1 MKAELLQIVKKY
13 NFVHFDLM
21 GNLSIIVPVT
31 GSAQISENFTG
42 DNDNPVALHLFGDN
56 TCQSDLERQ
65 TFFQGPIDSETNTR
79 KKELSFEKQCEKL
92 IEELQ
97 PLKVK
102 VQTEINAYQT
112 LSSILEQTLGQ
123 SQIKSMVESKKNE
136 LSYLTI
142 IEATLN
148 EAKEKALKFQASN
161 PGIENIRRDLL
172 LGQKHFASKGEFVV
186 KQNPDTVRYFDLPN
200 IMALSNPTASPLEKI
215 LASNAI
221 SDRLGIIPFTKGDPV
236 QALVSEAVRLYTAPH
251 NPPEITHNLS
261 EITSNTQAFFQG
273 IYLLILERHPEVI
286 GEAIDFAT
294 LTETF
299 KLGYPEEDY
308 PADKWDLEG
317 IDSPTYALLKDFIK
331 IGEQPVTNFLQIFQR
346 CFEQYIKEE
355 PGYETRMR
363 KTSSYQLFILQTF
376 LYLCTVQLHLKDTE
390 QARQFLNF
398 IRSQNNL
405 NTLVEALCEGK
416 TSAEIPEL
424 PLSPAEW
431 NSVVDAAYKISL
443 YHIHADHYDEL
454 RTACMPQQPENSHY
468 FVMGGRLCWSTSPI
482 TESGNINTLQGQ
494 KKASEEHFEIFYN
507 NLETLRLQDS
517 ILSAINDLLKKRS
530 VEEASIFECLDQ
542 NWENLTPDQ
551 RSSLFPKM
559 IEKGFLQCAQYIII
573 HTPLNLAHFQLSLN
587 QRPRNIEIINQ
598 FLNINDPY
606 IDSMILRQLQTAI
619 DANDTELLVLLI
631 PKLEKPEVIKRL
643 DGNLLIKSVQKGNL
657 NLVEF
662 IVSHRPDLIEFRG
675 THAHPSLIFA
685 CISGNTEIVKYLLDA
700 GANIHAKT
708 SLGATHPSYAT
719 LNGRGA
725 REWTE
730 TVLNTEL
737 HESAVAILA
746 LFDNYYS
753 RLEENF
759 RTNPSYKDRFTS
771 DHIRQAVENRDF
783 RLINLILDNHPD
795 LNASLDNTTTT
806 AINELRDELERE
818 RQEQLERERQEQ
830 LERERQAELERQRLE
845 QEERERQERLAR
857 ERQVQLALERQQQ
870 LDQERQQQLDWE
882 QPILNAREQRAE
894 ERRQAELREQQEREA
909 KRREEQARIDEAQRR
924 QEQERQQQQMVLR
937 RNIQQHIAPF
947 DRLVED
953 FAREIRKNMSNAN
966 KDINYSR
973 CVLKLVRDLRQ
984 AKDEFL
990 YHRLGI
996 SIDSFNIFET
1006 KCKEAFD
1013 NSKTLLAEHRGWHT
1027 YSLFWR
1033 RITGV
1038 LAAISVI
1045 PALIVKA
1052 KSQNGYYGT
1061 FFASKEDIKTNS
1073 LIALEKLKD
1082 NLPITELKQ
1091 SIPIRV
1097 N

>member
-21 GNLSIIVPVT
+21 GKLSIIVPVT

-56 TCQSDLERQ
+56 TCQSDIERQ
-65 TFFQGPIDSETNTR
+65 NFFGGPIDARTGTHI
-79 KKELSFEKQCEKL
+79 KELSFVQQCKKL
-92 IEELQ
+92 IDELQ
-97 PLKVK
+97 PLKEKIQKEIESHQVLTTLLRQIFDE
-102 VQTEINAYQT
+102 VQP
-112 LSSILEQTLGQ
+112 SSIE
-123 SQIKSMVESKKNE
+123 EEKKNE
-136 LSYLTI
+136 LVYLNL
-142 IEATLN
+142 IEASLK

-186 KQNPDTVRYFDLPN
+186 NQNPDTVRYFDLPN
-200 IMALSNPTASPLEKI
+200 IMALSNPTAGTLEKI

-221 SDRLGIIPFTKGDPV
+221 SERLGTIPFTKGDPV
-236 QALVSEAVRLYTAPH
+236 QGLVSEAVRLYTAPH

-273 IYLLILERHPEVI
+273 IYSTILERHPEVI
-286 GEAIDFAT
+286 HEEIDFAA
-294 LTETF
+294 LAETF

-308 PADKWDLEG
+308 PADGWELEG

-331 IGEQPVTNFLQIFQR
+331 IGEQPVTNFLNLFQR
-346 CFEQYIKEE
+346 CMEQYIKEE
-355 PGYETRMR
+355 PRYETYQR
-363 KTSSYQLFILQTF
+363 KTSTYQLFILQTF
-376 LYLCTVQLHLKDTE
+376 LYLCSVQLHLKDTE
-390 QARQFLNF
+390 QAKQFLNF

-405 NTLVEALCEGK
+405 SALVEALCEGK
-416 TSAEIPEL
+416 TSDEIPEL
-424 PLSPAEW
+424 PLSLVEW
-431 NSVVDAAYKISL
+431 DSVVDAAYKISL

-494 KKASEEHFEIFYN
+494 KQASEEHFEIFYN

-517 ILSAINDLLKKRS
+517 ILSAINDLLKKPG
-530 VEEASIFECLDQ
+530 VEEASIFECLNQ

-573 HTPLNLAHFQLSLN
+573 NTPLNIAHLQLALN
-587 QRPRNIEIINQ
+587 QRPRKIEVINQ
-598 FLNINDPY
+598 FLDINDPY

-619 DANDTELLVLLI
+619 DANDTELLALLI
-631 PKLEKPEVIKRL
+631 PKLHKPEVLKHL

-662 IVSHRPDLIEFRG
+662 IVSHRPYLLEYKGDYEQTPFLWACAAG
-675 THAHPSLIFA
+675 HP
-685 CISGNTEIVKYLLDA
+685 EIVKYLMDA
-700 GANIHAKT
+700 GANIHVKTRLPENHSFHAHQNRTARQWAEAK
-708 SLGATHPSYAT
+708 L
-719 LNGRGA
+719 L
-725 REWTE
+725 
-730 TVLNTEL
+730 TEL

-759 RTNPSYKDRFTS
+759 RTNPSYKDQFTI
-771 DHIRQAVENRDF
+771 DHIRQASENRDL
-783 RLINLILDNHPD
+783 RLVNLILNNHPD
-795 LNASLDNTTTT
+795 LNASLDETNFPG
-806 AINELRDELERE
+806 ISELRDALERE
-818 RQEQLERERQEQ
+818 RLERLERERQEQ
-830 LERERQAELERQRLE
+830 LERERQAELERLRLE

-857 ERQVQLALERQQQ
+857 ERQVQLALQRQQQ

-882 QPILNAREQRAE
+882 QPILNAIEQRAE
-894 ERRQAELREQQEREA
+894 ERRQAELRERQEQEA
-909 KRREEQARIDEAQRR
+909 KRREEQARIEEAQRR
-924 QEQERQQQQMVLR
+924 QELERQQQQMVLR
-937 RNIQQHIAPF
+937 RNILPHFSTF
-947 DRLVED
+947 DRLLAD
-953 FAREIRKNMSNAN
+953 FAAEIKQNMGNTS
-966 KDINYSR
+966 KDISYSR
-973 CVLKLVRDLRQ
+973 CTMNLLRDLRD
-984 AKDEFL
+984 AKQEFL
-990 YHRLGI
+990 NPQREI
-996 SIDSFNIFET
+996 STISFEHFQI
-1006 KCKEAFD
+1006 KCNTAIR

-1027 YSLFWR
+1027 NSLFWR
-1033 RITGV
+1033 RIAGV

-1061 FFASKEDIKTNS
+1061 FFARKEDIKTNS

>member
-21 GNLSIIVPVT
+21 GKMSIIVPVT

-65 TFFQGPIDSETNTR
+65 TFFRGPIDSETNTR
-79 KKELSFEKQCEKL
+79 KEELSFEKQCKKL
-92 IEELQ
+92 IKELQ
-97 PLKVK
+97 PLKEKIQKEIESHQVLTTLLRQIFDE
-102 VQTEINAYQT
+102 VQP
-112 LSSILEQTLGQ
+112 SSIE
-123 SQIKSMVESKKNE
+123 EEKKKE
-136 LSYLTI
+136 LIYLNL
-142 IEATLN
+142 IEATLK

-172 LGQKHFASKGEFVV
+172 LGQTHFASKGEFVV

-200 IMALSNPTASPLEKI
+200 IMALTNPTAGTLEKI
-215 LASNAI
+215 LDSNAI
-221 SDRLGIIPFTKGDPV
+221 SERLGIIPFTKRDPV
-236 QALVSEAVRLYTAPH
+236 QALVSEAARLYTAPH

-273 IYLLILERHPEVI
+273 IYSLILERHPEVI

-308 PADKWDLEG
+308 PANEWDLEG
-317 IDSPTYALLKDFIK
+317 IYSPTYALLKDFIK
-331 IGEQPVTNFLQIFQR
+331 IGEQPVTNFLQLFQR
-346 CFEQYIKEE
+346 CMEQYIKEDR
-355 PGYETRMR
+355 GYETHMR
-363 KTSSYQLFILQTF
+363 KTSTYQLFILQTF
-376 LYLCTVQLHLKDTE
+376 LYLCTVQLHLKSTE

-431 NSVVDAAYKISL
+431 NSVIDAAYKISL

-482 TESGNINTLQGQ
+482 TESGNINTLQGLT
-494 KKASEEHFEIFYN
+494 KASEEHFEIFYN
-507 NLETLRLQDS
+507 NLETLRQQDS
-517 ILSAINDLLKKRS
+517 ILCAINDLIKKRG
-530 VEEASIFECLDQ
+530 VEEASIFECLAQ

-573 HTPLNLAHFQLSLN
+573 HTPLNLAHLQLSLN

-606 IDSMILRQLQTAI
+606 VESMILRQLQTAI
-619 DANDTELLVLLI
+619 DANDNELLILLI
-631 PKLEKPEVIKRL
+631 PKLDKPEVIKRL
-643 DGNLLIKSVQKGNL
+643 DGSLLIKSVQKGNL
-657 NLVEF
+657 ALVEF
-662 IVSHRPDLIEFRG
+662 IVSHRPDLLECKGEYEQTSFLWACAAG
-675 THAHPSLIFA
+675 HPEL
-685 CISGNTEIVKYLLDA
+685 VKYLMDA
-700 GANIHAKT
+700 GANIHVKTRLPENHSFHAHQNRTARQWAEAK
-708 SLGATHPSYAT
+708 L
-719 LNGRGA
+719 L
-725 REWTE
+725 
-730 TVLNTEL
+730 TEL
-737 HESAVAILA
+737 HESAVAILT

-806 AINELRDELERE
+806 AINELREELERE
-818 RQEQLERERQEQ
+818 RLERLERERQEQ
-830 LERERQAELERQRLE
+830 LERERQAELERLRLE

-909 KRREEQARIDEAQRR
+909 RRREEQARIQEAQRR
-924 QEQERQQQQMVLR
+924 QELERQQQQRVLR
-937 RNIQQHIAPF
+937 SNILQQIAPF
-947 DRLVED
+947 DSLVED
-953 FAREIRKNMSNAN
+953 FAGTIRNNMSNTT

-1038 LAAISVI
+1038 LAAIAVI

-1073 LIALEKLKD
+1073 LRAMEKLED
-1082 NLPITELKQ
+1082 NLPMDKLKQ